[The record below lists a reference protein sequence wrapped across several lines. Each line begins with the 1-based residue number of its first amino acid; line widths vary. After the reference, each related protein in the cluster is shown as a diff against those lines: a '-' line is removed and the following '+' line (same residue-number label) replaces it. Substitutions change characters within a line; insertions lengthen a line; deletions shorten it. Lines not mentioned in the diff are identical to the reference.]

1 MSFDAKTFLSKA
13 LGDDFLET
21 LSKTELYKPNANIA
35 IDIDDIRIGLKV
47 VPRVIMSMLIRELPS
62 MQMGQNKS
70 IQLMLGKNALL
81 NVNKHD
87 TDTYSGSIVDDGK
100 LLVNFKFRPLPG
112 VGLVIMSA
120 FELYELEEL
129 QKEPSKHFVESAEVN
144 VQKLIDERLAL
155 HHMVGQV
162 VEKKL
167 MEREAIQQLFLAKI
181 KENLELAQVASIEA
195 AKHEKLKSDIANVTS
210 ILAHDPH
217 TKKDE
222 YQRGMHNGI
231 AIADAAANNKE
242 ANFIDPVKKSTK
254 KESPLKGFLDRKI
267 SKSKKNEFEF
277 KMVKA
282 DEVTCPDCR
291 QELFKNQVYT
301 GCVCMGENMDSKIW
315 IKKSANGVS
324 VRFSKDWSVDNM
336 EVLLD
341 LLRRKNG

>member
-35 IDIDDIRIGLKV
+35 IDIEDIRIGLKV

-62 MQMGQNKS
+62 MQMGQSKT
-70 IQLMLGKNALL
+70 IQLMLGKNATMH
-81 NVNKHD
+81 VTKHD
-87 TDTYSGSIVDDGK
+87 TDTYSGPIVEEGK
-100 LLVNFKFRPLPG
+100 ILVNFKFRPLPG

-129 QKEPSKHFVESAEVN
+129 QKEPSKHFAESAEVN

-155 HHMVGQV
+155 HHMVSQC

-167 MEREAIQQLFLAKI
+167 MEREAIQQLFMAKI
-181 KENLELAQVASIEA
+181 KENIELAHATTIEA
-195 AKHEKLKSDIANVTS
+195 AKHEKLKSDVANVAAV
-210 ILAHDPH
+210 LRNDPH
-217 TKKDE
+217 THKDE
-222 YQRGMHNGI
+222 YQRGMHNSLAAVE
-231 AIADAAANNKE
+231 AIANDKE
-242 ANFIDPVKKSTK
+242 PKFIDPVQKSAK
-254 KESPLKGFLDRKI
+254 KEKPLKSFLDKKI

-282 DEVTCPDCR
+282 EELTCPDCR

-301 GCVCMGENMDSKIW
+301 GCVCMGENMDSKVW
-315 IKKSANGVS
+315 IKKSADGVS
-324 VRFSKDWSVDNM
+324 IRFSKDWSPDNM
-336 EVLLD
+336 ELLLD